1 MSRAADTPTTGTL
14 AGFTRISRTAL
25 NRVLAAITADAFDLK
40 ASQVKA
46 EANDDGGKLAITVSV
61 PVKVPSLADIA
72 RDNTLLERRGG
83 SLPEF
88 AQAVR
93 VTLSERAAEL
103 TGSSIGRVNIDLVNT
118 ITEGKAVPL

>member
-1 MSRAADTPTTGTL
+1 MSDAADTLTTGTL

-61 PVKVPSLADIA
+61 PVKIPSLNDIA

-88 AQAVR
+88 ARAVR
-93 VTLSERAAEL
+93 TTLSERAAEL
-103 TGSSIGRVNIDLVNT
+103 TGSTIGRVNIDLVNT
-118 ITEGKAVPL
+118 ITEGKAAPL